1 MSISEYCK
9 LVEHLCTIKAD
20 CWQQRKIFP
29 AMIKIGFPDEDREF
43 IMANIG
49 RTDIVLVLFL
59 LLCNGI
65 VLLVMKHIY
74 YHRIKICQ
82 WQIDVKILLL
92 RDVYSIF
99 QCR

>member
-1 MSISEYCK
+1 
-9 LVEHLCTIKAD
+9 
-20 CWQQRKIFP
+20 
-29 AMIKIGFPDEDREF
+29 MIKIGFPDEDREF
-43 IMANIG
+43 IKANIG
-49 RTDIVLVLFL
+49 RADIVLVLFL

-82 WQIDVKILLL
+82 WQIDMKILLL